1 MKEIQI
7 KLKIPTSLLNANF
20 RQKELESEFLQRLS
34 LSYYADGIHSFGQ
47 AARMV
52 DMTLWEFSDLI
63 ARKKV
68 FYNYELE
75 DLEKEIVLGKEFDLN
90 REDTDV

>member
-1 MKEIQI
+1 MKEVQL
-7 KLKIPTSLLNANF
+7 KLKIPISLLNAGF
-20 RQKELESEFLQRLS
+20 RQKELESEIMQRLA
-34 LSYYADGIHSFGQ
+34 LSYYADGILSFGQ

-52 DMTLWEFSDLI
+52 DMTLWEFADLI

-75 DLEKEIVLGKEFDLN
+75 DLEKEIKLGKELGLI
-90 REDTDV
+90 

>member
-7 KLKIPTSLLNANF
+7 KLKIPTSLLNAGF
-20 RQKELESEFLQRLS
+20 RQKELESELLQRLS
-34 LSYYADGIHSFGQ
+34 LSYYADGILSFGQ

-63 ARKKV
+63 SRKKV

-75 DLEKEIVLGKEFDLN
+75 DMEKEMILGVELDFI
-90 REDTDV
+90 